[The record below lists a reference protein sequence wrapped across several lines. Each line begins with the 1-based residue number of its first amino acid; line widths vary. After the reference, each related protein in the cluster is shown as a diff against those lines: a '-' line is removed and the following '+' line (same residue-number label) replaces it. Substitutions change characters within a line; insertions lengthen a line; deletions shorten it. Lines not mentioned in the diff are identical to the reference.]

1 MVGKDPMAISSV
13 ALTKRTVAGMTE
25 MKGVSLNQCYWLLA
39 ITTINILVLKSRGS
53 EVRPKCLNPKEI
65 FLVSAFYKLT
75 I

>member
-39 ITTINILVLKSRGS
+39 ITTINTLVLNSVLKS
-53 EVRPKCLNPKEI
+53 
-65 FLVSAFYKLT
+65 SA
-75 I
+75 